1 MINIYGTAT
10 CSFCL
15 RAKKLCERMGLE
27 YEYKDIGYEKYKSE
41 LDGLLT
47 EGYKTV
53 PQIFRYKN
61 YIGGY
66 NELASELENTSGG
79 FGDGKL

>member
-1 MINIYGTAT
+1 MIDIYGTAT

-53 PQIFRYKN
+53 PQIFRYTTH
-61 YIGGY
+61 IGGY
-66 NELASELENTSGG
+66 NEFASELENTSGG